1 MSTALPIGSSEYER
15 IFKESG
21 LIPDVIKKAPRNIV
35 SVDYDSGATACL
47 GNLLASVQTRT
58 EPRFNWTSTP
68 KTLYTVV
75 MVDPDAPMAFV
86 PVLGEM
92 LHYLSVN
99 VPSAD
104 RFYEGDVIRPYTP
117 PGPPLTSGH
126 HRYLFLVYEQS
137 ERITVGFTLPF
148 RFYIQEFA
156 ERYKLGDKLYH
167 QPAFGNYMKVV
178 NSLTRRSTSCEL
190 MTNKN

>member
-1 MSTALPIGSSEYER
+1 MAVGSSDYER

-21 LIPDVIKKAPRNIV
+21 LIPDVIKKAPRNILFV
-35 SVDYDSGATACL
+35 EYDLGALACL
-47 GNLLASVQTRT
+47 GNLLSSVQTRT
-58 EPRFNWTSTP
+58 EPRFNWTSVP

-99 VPSAD
+99 VPSAE
-104 RFYEGDVIRPYTP
+104 RFYEGDVVRPYAP
-117 PGPPLTSGH
+117 PAPPLTSGN
-126 HRYLFLVYEQS
+126 HRYLFLIYEQT
-137 ERITVGFTLPF
+137 ERITVGFQVPF

-156 ERYKLGDKLYH
+156 ERYKLGDPHYH
-167 QPAFGNYMKVV
+167 QPAYGNYMRVV
-178 NSLTRRSTSCEL
+178 NSLARRSTSCQYI
-190 MTNKN
+190 TKKK